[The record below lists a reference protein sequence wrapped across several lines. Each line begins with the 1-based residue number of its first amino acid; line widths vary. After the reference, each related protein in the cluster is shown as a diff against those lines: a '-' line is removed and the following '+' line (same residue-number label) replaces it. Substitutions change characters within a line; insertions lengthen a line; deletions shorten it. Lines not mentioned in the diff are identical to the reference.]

1 MNKRWIRMVLAAS
14 AGAAVSAMAQE
25 RALVLSAV
33 PVVQQ
38 RAVAQQVC
46 RIAQEVAPQV
56 DTGTGALLGTVAGG
70 VVGNRFGSGEGRALA
85 TLFGVVLG
93 ALWSERIEDRPVP
106 QMQQVRHCTLQG
118 VLQPQVVAYD
128 VHYQYAGRQYRV
140 QLPQDPGPTL
150 SVQVMPS
157 NSMQP
162 GARTQPTPPR
172 SGGEGNFDH

>member
-25 RALVLSAV
+25 QALVLSAV
-33 PVVQQ
+33 AVVQQ

-46 RIAQEVAPQV
+46 RIAQEVAPPV
-56 DTGTGALLGTVAGG
+56 DTGTGALWGTVAGG

-85 TLFGVVLG
+85 TLFGAVLG
-93 ALWSERIEDRPVP
+93 ALWGERIEDRPMP

-128 VHYQYAGRQYRV
+128 VHYQHAGRQYRV
-140 QLPQDPGPTL
+140 QLPKDPGATL
-150 SVQVMPS
+150 SVQVMPT
-157 NSMQP
+157 SMEP
-162 GARTQPTPPR
+162 GAWTQSTPPP
-172 SGGEGNFDH
+172 SGGEDNFEH